1 MQTFI
6 ADGRVSDIPQDA
18 VGKTSNGNVSFKFD
32 FVCDSSLLD
41 ENRKPTPSFFHVQ
54 MYGKQAEVMAKS
66 LSKGSP
72 ILLKGEIIQRSY
84 TSKGGQRR
92 SYQYIAPAQ
101 FDGITFLESKDAAVK
116 RRQAQVPGTN
126 ISSLNQLQL
135 IKKLKEVQLTL
146 SPWMLMNLSKVQCST
161 WL

>member
-18 VGKTSNGNVSFKFD
+18 VGKTSNGNASFKFD

-54 MYGKQAEVMAKS
+54 VYGKQAEVMGQS

-84 TSKGGQRR
+84 TNKDGQRR
-92 SYQYIAPAQ
+92 SYQYIAPHNL
-101 FDGITFLESKDAAVK
+101 TESLSWKVK
-116 RRQAQVPGTN
+116 MQRPNVA
-126 ISSLNQLQL
+126 
-135 IKKLKEVQLTL
+135 KLRDRKSV
-146 SPWMLMNLSKVQCST
+146 V
-161 WL
+161 

>member
-54 MYGKQAEVMAKS
+54 MYGKQA
-66 LSKGSP
+66 
-72 ILLKGEIIQRSY
+72 R
-84 TSKGGQRR
+84 
-92 SYQYIAPAQ
+92 
-101 FDGITFLESKDAAVK
+101 

-126 ISSLNQLQL
+126 IFQSEPAPTHQEPEGSSAYP
-135 IKKLKEVQLTL
+135 IPMDADE
-146 SPWMLMNLSKVQCST
+146 PF
-161 WL
+161 

>member
-72 ILLKGEIIQRSY
+72 ILLKGEIIQR
-84 TSKGGQRR
+84 R

-126 ISSLNQLQL
+126 IFQSEPAPTHQEAEGSSAYP
-135 IKKLKEVQLTL
+135 IPMDADE
-146 SPWMLMNLSKVQCST
+146 PF
-161 WL
+161 

>member
-92 SYQYIAPAQ
+92 
-101 FDGITFLESKDAAVK
+101 
-116 RRQAQVPGTN
+116 QAQVPGTN
-126 ISSLNQLQL
+126 IFQSELAPTHQEAEGSSAYP
-135 IKKLKEVQLTL
+135 IPMDADE
-146 SPWMLMNLSKVQCST
+146 PF
-161 WL
+161 

>member
-72 ILLKGEIIQRSY
+72 ILLKGEIVQRSY
-84 TSKGGQRR
+84 TNKDGQRR

-126 ISSLNQLQL
+126 IFQSEPAPTHQEDEGSSAYP
-135 IKKLKEVQLTL
+135 IPMDADE
-146 SPWMLMNLSKVQCST
+146 PF
-161 WL
+161 

>member
-1 MQTFI
+1 MQSFI
-6 ADGRVSDIPQDA
+6 ANGRVVAIPSDA
-18 VGKTSNGNVSFKFD
+18 VEKTSTGHVSFKFE

-72 ILLKGEIIQRSY
+72 ILLKGEIVQRSY
-84 TSKGGQRR
+84 TNKDGQRR

-116 RRQAQVPGTN
+116 RRQAQVPETN
-126 ISSLNQLQL
+126 IFQSKPAPTHQEPEGSSAYP
-135 IKKLKEVQLTL
+135 IPIDADE
-146 SPWMLMNLSKVQCST
+146 PF
-161 WL
+161 

>member
-84 TSKGGQRR
+84 TSK
-92 SYQYIAPAQ
+92 A
-101 FDGITFLESKDAAVK
+101 L
-116 RRQAQVPGTN
+116 
-126 ISSLNQLQL
+126 ISILLLHSL
-135 IKKLKEVQLTL
+135 TG
-146 SPWMLMNLSKVQCST
+146 SPS
-161 WL
+161 

>member
-72 ILLKGEIIQRSY
+72 ILLKEKLSSGAIPVKAVS
-84 TSKGGQRR
+84 
-92 SYQYIAPAQ
+92 
-101 FDGITFLESKDAAVK
+101 AAL
-116 RRQAQVPGTN
+116 
-126 ISSLNQLQL
+126 ISILLLHSL
-135 IKKLKEVQLTL
+135 TG
-146 SPWMLMNLSKVQCST
+146 SPS
-161 WL
+161 

>member
-84 TSKGGQRR
+84 TKDGQRR

-101 FDGITFLESKDAAVK
+101 FDGVTFLESKDAAAK
-116 RRQAQVPGTN
+116 RRQAQAPENN
-126 ISSLNQLQL
+126 IFKFEPAPTHREAERSSSYP
-135 IKKLKEVQLTL
+135 IPMDADE
-146 SPWMLMNLSKVQCST
+146 PF
-161 WL
+161 